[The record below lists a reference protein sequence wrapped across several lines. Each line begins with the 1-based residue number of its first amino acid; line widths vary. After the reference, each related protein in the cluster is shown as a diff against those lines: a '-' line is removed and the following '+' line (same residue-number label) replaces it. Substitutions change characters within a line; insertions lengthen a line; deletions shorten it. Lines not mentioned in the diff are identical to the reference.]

1 MTPNRE
7 YVGGYSADIPLLK
20 PVAGVRVGMIDGEFV
35 VNPTIQDMQRSR
47 LDLVIAGTE
56 DAVLMIE
63 GFCDFLKEDEMLE
76 VRSDL
81 LSLV

>member
-1 MTPNRE
+1 
-7 YVGGYSADIPLLK
+7 
-20 PVAGVRVGMIDGEFV
+20 MIDGEFV

-81 LSLV
+81 LSFV